1 MAHCVT
7 DLSVKTANKA
17 RDAPSAAEFLQP
29 SVYWELEWVHQQA
42 TNSRQTET
50 TSSFQWDCAKLAVS
64 EVIAC
69 IKKLMPFMPM
79 AE

>member
-7 DLSVKTANKA
+7 DLSVETANKA
-17 RDAPSAAEFLQP
+17 RDTPSAAEFLQP

-50 TSSFQWDCAKLAVS
+50 TSSFQWHCAKLAAS
-64 EVIAC
+64 EVIAY
-69 IKKLMPFMPM
+69 IKKLTPFMPM

>member
-1 MAHCVT
+1 MVHCVT
-7 DLSVKTANKA
+7 DLSVEAANKA
-17 RDAPSAAEFLQP
+17 RDAPSAAEFSQP

-50 TSSFQWDCAKLAVS
+50 TSSFRWDCAKLAAS
-64 EVIAC
+64 EAIAC
-69 IKKLMPFMPM
+69 IKKLVPFMLM